1 MTDYREA
8 PNSRVVLSEYDED
21 WATAYEVERALI
33 DGALGQLAQRIEHIG
48 STSVPGLAAK
58 PIIDVLVTVADLEV
72 AQHTVEPLSRVGYTY
87 VAEFEQE
94 TPNRRYFRK
103 ELDPEHGYHVHMY
116 ASDDDD
122 VEQHLVFRDY
132 LRANPSTAKEYEELK
147 RHLAATVVR
156 AQYTDSKA
164 PFIRQVIAAARAQR

>member
-33 DGALGQLAQRIEHIG
+33 AGALGSLMQGIEHVG
-48 STSVPGLAAK
+48 STAVPGLAAK
-58 PIIDVLVTVADLEV
+58 PIIDLLVTVADLDV
-72 AQHTVEPLSRVGYTY
+72 ARRTVEPLAQVGYTY
-87 VAEFEQE
+87 VPDFEQE

-103 ELDPEHGYHVHMY
+103 ELDLAHGYHLHMY

-132 LRANPSTAKEYEELK
+132 LRANPATAKEYEELK

-164 PFIRQVIAAARAQR
+164 PFIQQVLAAARAHR